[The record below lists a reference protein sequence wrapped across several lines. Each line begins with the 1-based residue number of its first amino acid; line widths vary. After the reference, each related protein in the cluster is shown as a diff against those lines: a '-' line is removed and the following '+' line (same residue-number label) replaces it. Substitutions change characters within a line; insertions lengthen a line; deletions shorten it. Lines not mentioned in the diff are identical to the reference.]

1 MTLAI
6 TDLHVT
12 IEGKEILNG
21 ITLEVKQGEIV
32 ALMGPNGSGKSTL
45 ANAIMGHPSY
55 EITKG
60 SITYEG
66 KELTELKPEERAKL
80 GLFLSFQQPTEI
92 PGLIVSDY
100 LREIVQ
106 QHTEKRIP
114 LMQFRKQLKE
124 HMEQLGIN
132 PSFSQRYLN
141 QGFSG
146 GEKKRMEIL
155 QLALLKPKMA
165 VLDETDS
172 GLDID
177 ALKSVAEGVQAT
189 KQPDTGILVITHYRR
204 MLDYLKPDRV
214 LIMIDGRIAHEDG
227 PELIDKLEA
236 EGYQWMKE

>member
-214 LIMIDGRIAHEDG
+214 LIIIDGRIAHEDG